1 MNWLTPAPTRQ
12 ILSSTAII
20 YRPFILIPD
29 YKVLHISDY
38 TPTDPMRSSRQTMA
52 RRDKNLKCPKGLFP
66 QWPCSPSR
74 SLTPL
79 TGGGLAVWR
88 LPLCDKIGT
97 EIETSQFWCL
107 VPHGNSVLQGDTGR
121 PIRPHATFPS
131 GHPSTMIREIFNM
144 SKKNN
149 IIMKNK
155 IL

>member
-52 RRDKNLKCPKGLFP
+52 RRDKNLKCPKWLFP

-79 TGGGLAVWR
+79 TGGGLAVPVTAASLWQNR
-88 LPLCDKIGT
+88 HRNRN
-97 EIETSQFWCL
+97 E
-107 VPHGNSVLQGDTGR
+107 SVLMFGSTREQRAPGR
-121 PIRPHATFPS
+121 HGSAHPS
-131 GHPSTMIREIFNM
+131 GHPSTMIREIFNT